1 MLRLTTTKRTIRFP
15 ERIDEMISDIQNLL
29 RIGSFSEALIYVLS
43 DWEKFRYLSE
53 KERLLE
59 LARIRFVVLSNEKT
73 RTKAT

>member
-1 MLRLTTTKRTIRFP
+1 VLRLTTTKRTIRFP

>member
-1 MLRLTTTKRTIRFP
+1 LTTTKRTIRFP